1 MRKVIVMV
9 GALALLAL
17 GAVPASAHMEDFQ
30 LGARAGLDQ
39 NNDDLFYFFRYLCTA
54 GEDFSAT
61 VRIRQGTHVTSQ
73 QGQATCNGSETFT
86 FLPFD
91 GTGFHLGDARASAR
105 WVFVDHNPDVV
116 FTNSRA
122 IRIVD
127 CTNAC

>member
-1 MRKVIVMV
+1 MKRLLVVV
-9 GALALLAL
+9 GALALLAI

-30 LGARAGLDQ
+30 LGARARLDQ
-39 NNDDLFYFFRYLCTA
+39 NNDDLFYFFRSRCTA
-54 GEDFSAT
+54 GEDFYAT
-61 VRIRQGTHVTSQ
+61 IRIKQGTHVTSE
-73 QGQATCNGSETFT
+73 QGQATCNGNDTFT

-105 WVFVDHNPDVV
+105 WVFVEHDPDVV

-122 IRIVD
+122 IRIID